1 MPILYIHGVATRSRD
16 GFVEIERYLRRL
28 VAPAISLEPDS
39 VLIDDVFWGDVA
51 ATFFWDGA
59 SRPKSRLLGMGAEG
73 PQIPAVENVLTA
85 TAFANALARLPAT
98 PTPAPATGGLIAG
111 GAAPTP
117 TGRTPL
123 RLKDL
128 SPDALSDL
136 LVVLVGNT
144 VADSAQRA
152 PLNLA
157 ADAVAHDPATLAA
170 LAGVSNTAQEIDILL
185 ARVQARAATDAA
197 LVGMGAPTWLA
208 GVRDRLG
215 EALSRAVGL
224 PAYTVSVVA
233 AELRKPLN
241 EFISVFLGDVFTYLR
256 TRGTAAE
263 PGVIPQRLLDKL
275 TQAHQNKQARGG
287 EPLVVLSHSMGGQI
301 VYDALTHFL
310 PGTPALHDIRID
322 FWCATASQ
330 VGFFEETKLLLA
342 SMPAYHT
349 GHPVPFPRAH
359 LGGWWNVWDHNDF
372 LSFTADGIIAQVDDS
387 SFDSGMPLLTAHSG
401 YLQRP
406 SFYRALA
413 TRLQAAAGQGW
424 RTI

>member
-1 MPILYIHGVATRSRD
+1 MPILYIHGVATRSRE

-28 VAPAISLEPDS
+28 VAPAISPDPDG

-59 SRPKSRLLGMGAEG
+59 SRPRSRLLGMGADG

-85 TAFANALARLPAT
+85 TAFANVLSRLPAT
-98 PTPAPATGGLIAG
+98 PSPAPATGGLIAG
-111 GAAPTP
+111 GAAPAS
-117 TGRTPL
+117 TGRAPL

-136 LVVLVGNT
+136 LVVLVGDT
-144 VADSAQRA
+144 VADPAQRA
-152 PLNLA
+152 SLNLA
-157 ADAVAHDPATLAA
+157 ADAVAHDPATFAA
-170 LAGVSNTAQEIDILL
+170 LAGVNNATQEIDLL
-185 ARVQARAATDAA
+185 LTRVQARAAADTEI
-197 LVGMGAPTWLA
+197 VGMGAPTWLA

-215 EALSRAVGL
+215 EALSRAAEL

-241 EFISVFLGDVFTYLR
+241 EFISVFLGDIFTYLR

-263 PGVIPQRLLDKL
+263 PGAIPQRLLDKL
-275 TQAHQNKQARGG
+275 TQAHQHKQARSG

-301 VYDALTHFL
+301 VYDAITHFL
-310 PGTPALHDIRID
+310 PGTPALHDIHID

-342 SMPAYHT
+342 STTDYRT
-349 GHPVPFPRAH
+349 GHPVPFPTAH
-359 LGGWWNVWDHNDF
+359 LGVWWNVWDHNDF

-387 SFDSGMPLLTAHSG
+387 SFDSGMSLLAAHGG

-413 TRLQAAAGQGW
+413 TRLQAAAAQGW
-424 RTI
+424 RTV

>member
-28 VAPAISLEPDS
+28 VAPAISPDPDG

-59 SRPKSRLLGMGAEG
+59 SRPRSRLLGQGADG
-73 PQIPAVENVLTA
+73 PQVSAVENVLTA
-85 TAFANALARLPAT
+85 TAFANTLARLPAT

-117 TGRTPL
+117 TGRAPL

-128 SPDALSDL
+128 TPDALSDL
-136 LVVLVGNT
+136 LVVLVGDT
-144 VADSAQRA
+144 VADPAQRA
-152 PLNLA
+152 YLA
-157 ADAVAHDPATLAA
+157 LAVDAVAHDPATFAA
-170 LAGVSNTAQEIDILL
+170 LAGVSNATQEIDLLL
-185 ARVQARAATDAA
+185 ARVQARAAADTE

-256 TRGTAAE
+256 TRGTVAE
-263 PGVIPQRLLDKL
+263 PGAIPQRLLDKL
-275 TQAHQNKQARGG
+275 TRAHQSRQARSG
-287 EPLVVLSHSMGGQI
+287 EPLVLLSHSMGGQI
-301 VYDALTHFL
+301 VYDAITHFL
-310 PGTPALHDIRID
+310 PGTPALQDIRID

-342 SMPAYHT
+342 STTAYRT
-349 GHPVPFPRAH
+349 GRPVPFPSAH
-359 LGGWWNVWDHNDF
+359 LGVWWNVWDHNDF
-372 LSFTADGIIAQVDDS
+372 LSFTADGIVAQVDDA
-387 SFDSGMPLLTAHSG
+387 SFDSGMSLLAAHSG

-413 TRLQAAAGQGW
+413 TRLQAAAAQGW
-424 RTI
+424 RTV

>member
-28 VAPAISLEPDS
+28 VAPAISPDPDS

-59 SRPKSRLLGMGAEG
+59 SRPKSRLLGMGADG

-85 TAFANALARLPAT
+85 TAFANTLARLPAT
-98 PTPAPATGGLIAG
+98 PSPAPATGGLIAG
-111 GAAPTP
+111 GAAPAS
-117 TGRTPL
+117 TGRAPL

-136 LVVLVGNT
+136 LVVLVSDA
-144 VADSAQRA
+144 VVDPAQRA
-152 PLNLA
+152 HLALA
-157 ADAVAHDPATLAA
+157 ADAVAHDPATFAA
-170 LAGVSNTAQEIDILL
+170 LAGVSNATQEIDLL
-185 ARVQARAATDAA
+185 LTRVQTRAAADAE
-197 LVGMGAPTWLA
+197 LVGMGAPTWFA

-215 EALSRAVGL
+215 EALSRAAGL

-263 PGVIPQRLLDKL
+263 PGAIPQRLLDKL
-275 TQAHQNKQARGG
+275 TQAHQNKQARSG

-301 VYDALTHFL
+301 VYDAITHFL
-310 PGTPALHDIRID
+310 PGTPALQDIRID

-342 SMPAYHT
+342 STTAYHT
-349 GHPVPFPRAH
+349 GHPVPFPSAH
-359 LGGWWNVWDHNDF
+359 LGVWWNVWDHNDF
-372 LSFTADGIIAQVDDS
+372 LSFTADGIVAQVDDS
-387 SFDSGMPLLTAHSG
+387 SFDSGMSLLAAHRG

-413 TRLQAAAGQGW
+413 TRLQAAAAQGW

>member
-28 VAPAISLEPDS
+28 VAPAISPDPDS

-59 SRPKSRLLGMGAEG
+59 SRPKSRLLGMGADG

-85 TAFANALARLPAT
+85 TAFANTLARLPAT

-111 GAAPTP
+111 GAAPAS
-117 TGRTPL
+117 TGRAPL

-136 LVVLVGNT
+136 LVVLVGDT
-144 VADSAQRA
+144 VADPTQRA
-152 PLNLA
+152 PLNLV
-157 ADAVAHDPATLAA
+157 ADAVAHDPATFAA
-170 LAGVSNTAQEIDILL
+170 LAGVSNVTQEIDLL
-185 ARVQARAATDAA
+185 LTRVQTRAAADAG
-197 LVGMGAPTWLA
+197 LVGMGAPTWLT

-215 EALSRAVGL
+215 EALSRAAGL
-224 PAYTVSVVA
+224 PAYTVSLVA

-263 PGVIPQRLLDKL
+263 PGAIAQRLLDKL
-275 TQAHQNKQARGG
+275 TQAQQHKQARGG

-301 VYDALTHFL
+301 VYDAITYFL
-310 PGTPALHDIRID
+310 PDTPALQDIRID

-342 SMPAYHT
+342 STTTYHT
-349 GHPVPFPRAH
+349 GHPVPFPSTH
-359 LGGWWNVWDHNDF
+359 LGVWWNVWDHNDF
-372 LSFTADGIIAQVDDS
+372 LSFTADGIVAQVDDS
-387 SFDSGMPLLTAHSG
+387 SFDSGMSLLAAHGG

-413 TRLQAAAGQGW
+413 TRLQAAAAQGW

>member
-28 VAPAISLEPDS
+28 VAPAISPDPDS

-59 SRPKSRLLGMGAEG
+59 SRPRSRLLAQGADG
-73 PQIPAVENVLTA
+73 PQVSAIENVLTA
-85 TAFANALARLPAT
+85 TAFANTFAQLPAT

-111 GAAPTP
+111 GAASAS
-117 TGRTPL
+117 TGRAPL

-128 SPDALSDL
+128 SHDALSDL
-136 LVVLVGNT
+136 LTVLVGDT
-144 VADSAQRA
+144 VTDPVQRA
-152 PLNLA
+152 HLALA
-157 ADAVAHDPATLAA
+157 ADAVAHDPATFAA
-170 LAGVSNTAQEIDILL
+170 LARVNATQEIDLL
-185 ARVQARAATDAA
+185 LTRVQAHAAADAT
-197 LVGMGAPTWLA
+197 LVGMGGAPTWLA
-208 GVRDRLG
+208 GVRDRLC
-215 EALSRAVGL
+215 EALSRAAGL

-263 PGVIPQRLLDKL
+263 PGTIPQRLLDKL
-275 TQAHQNKQARGG
+275 TQAHQHKQARSG

-301 VYDALTHFL
+301 VYDAITHFL
-310 PGTPALHDIRID
+310 PRTPALQNIRID

-342 SMPAYHT
+342 STPAYHT
-349 GHPVPFPRAH
+349 GHPVPFPSAH
-359 LGGWWNVWDHNDF
+359 LGVWWNVWDHNDF
-372 LSFTADGIIAQVDDS
+372 LSFTADGIVAQVDDTP
-387 SFDSGMPLLTAHSG
+387 FDSGMSLLAAHGG

-413 TRLQAAAGQGW
+413 TRLQAAAAQGW
-424 RTI
+424 RTV